1 MSIIFKYKTII
12 TYNNNHNIREG
23 VMDLPLGEK
32 LKAVMD
38 EQKITQKSLAKKL
51 NIAPTTLNGYIS
63 NKREPDL
70 ETLKN
75 IAQALGVTVDYLL
88 GVEGGMIDLSA
99 KEEALIRQL
108 RRMTPSQRD
117 VVAELIKVMTQKNKA

>member
-1 MSIIFKYKTII
+1 
-12 TYNNNHNIREG
+12 
-23 VMDLPLGEK
+23 MDLSLGEN
-32 LKAVMD
+32 LKAVVD
-38 EQKITQKSLAKKL
+38 EQKVTQKDLAKKL

-70 ETLKN
+70 ETLKK

-99 KEEALIRQL
+99 KEEALIWQL
-108 RRMTPSQRD
+108 RRMTPSQKD
-117 VVAELIKVMTQKNKA
+117 VVVELVNVMTKKNKGQN

>member
-1 MSIIFKYKTII
+1 
-12 TYNNNHNIREG
+12 
-23 VMDLPLGEK
+23 MDLSLGEN
-32 LKAVMD
+32 LKAVLD
-38 EQKITQKSLAKKL
+38 EQKATQKDLAKKL

-70 ETLKN
+70 ETLKS

-99 KEEALIRQL
+99 KEEALIWQL

-117 VVAELIKVMTQKNKA
+117 VVVELINVMTKKNKA

>member
-1 MSIIFKYKTII
+1 
-12 TYNNNHNIREG
+12 
-23 VMDLPLGEK
+23 MDLSLGEN
-32 LKAVMD
+32 LKAVLD
-38 EQKITQKSLAKKL
+38 EQKVTQKDLARKL

-70 ETLKN
+70 ETLKK

-99 KEEALIRQL
+99 KEEALIWQL
-108 RRMTPSQRD
+108 RRMTPSQKD
-117 VVAELIKVMTQKNKA
+117 VVVELVNVMTKKNKGQN